1 MPSRIG
7 SFVRRS
13 VLVLV
18 AAVIVGAASPA
29 EAIEPQRAANWCW
42 ASAVQDVV
50 AQKAGFYQSQAQIAA
65 RLTGWP
71 MDRPAYPQEVAAL
84 LQSFGLHG
92 FMDGALQPDQ
102 MAALLGSG
110 AKVIA
115 LIDPSGGQEGHFVVL
130 EGALPNALIVAD
142 PATGMTRTI
151 PWQTIYG
158 WNWIQSVVVR

>member
-1 MPSRIG
+1 MPSRID

-13 VLVLV
+13 FLVLIA
-18 AAVIVGAASPA
+18 AAVVGAASPA

-50 AQKAGFYQSQAQIAA
+50 AQKAGIYQSQEEIAA

-71 MDRPAYPQEVAAL
+71 MDRPAYPEEVAAL
-84 LQSFGLHG
+84 VKSYGLHG
-92 FMDGALQPDQ
+92 FMSGALQPDQ
-102 MAALLGSG
+102 MVELLRSG

-115 LIDPSGGQEGHFVVL
+115 LIDPSGGWEGHFVVL

-142 PATGMTRTI
+142 PASGMTRPI
-151 PWQTIYG
+151 PWQTIYS
-158 WNWIQSVVVR
+158 WNWIASVVIR